1 MDSYIFHIDVN
12 SAFLSWSALKKLQE
26 EPGSVDLRTIPSA
39 VGGDVETRH
48 GIITA
53 KSIPAKKYGVKTGE
67 PVVKALQ
74 KCPHLVMVRSDF
86 QTYRKFSHAFIDILH
101 EYTDQ
106 VEQVSIDEAYLDTSG
121 LESVFGKQTGKGT
134 GPQRVGQQERAQQKT
149 AHQEAVQQ
157 ETAWQAATQQETSQ
171 QERAQQGNA
180 QQEAAQKFSD
190 RTENA
195 SVNNEF
201 SHYPYPLNLAYH
213 IKNTVYQRLGFT
225 VNVGI
230 STNRLLAKMASDFT
244 KPDKVHTLFPEEIPE
259 KMWPLPIR
267 ELHGC
272 GRATAEKLENI
283 GIRTIGDAAH
293 ADLKILQALIGEKG
307 GSYIHRSANG
317 ISRSSVTT
325 ERGDAKSYSN
335 ETTTAFD
342 ITEDNF
348 EKEALP
354 IIRHLAEKV
363 AGRMQRDKIYAGTI
377 DVSVK
382 TDSFQRRSRQMKL
395 QVSTHDA
402 DVIYQTAEIL
412 MRQLLLG
419 QNGLFAGGQHIRL
432 IGIGGS
438 GLDRGEFRQV
448 GFMEAMTQLQEIRQ
462 KKTAACDA
470 SEQLQKR
477 DGEGIEPQQS
487 YFKEST
493 GQQNKPAGNS
503 VNEEQK
509 LSEKDEGERQKRLD
523 RMREQIENRFGAGA
537 IKKGATAIKKGA
549 NAIKKGQTK

>member
-53 KSIPAKKYGVKTGE
+53 KSIPAKKYGVQTGE

-86 QTYRKFSHAFIDILH
+86 QTYRKYSHAFIDILH

-121 LESVFGKQTGKGT
+121 LESVFGKQTGQG
-134 GPQRVGQQERAQQKT
+134 A
-149 AHQEAVQQ
+149 
-157 ETAWQAATQQETSQ
+157 
-171 QERAQQGNA
+171 GNA
-180 QQEAAQKFSD
+180 SSD
-190 RTENA
+190 IEY
-195 SVNNEF
+195 

-244 KPDKVHTLFPEEIPE
+244 KPDKVHTLFPEEVPE
-259 KMWPLPIR
+259 KMWPLPVR

-293 ADLKILQALIGEKG
+293 ADLKILQSLLGDKG

-317 ISRSSVTT
+317 ISRSSVMTD
-325 ERGDAKSYSN
+325 RGDAKSYSN

-354 IIRHLAEKV
+354 IIRHLSEKV
-363 AGRMQRDKIYAGTI
+363 AARMERDEVYAGTI

-382 TDSFQRRSRQMKL
+382 TDAFQRRSRQMKL
-395 QVSTHDA
+395 QVSTHDEE
-402 DVIYQTAEIL
+402 VIYQTAEKL

-419 QNGLFAGGQHIRL
+419 RNGLFSKGYHIRL
-432 IGIGGS
+432 IGVGGS

-448 GFMEAMTQLQEIRQ
+448 GFLEAMTQLQEIREQKTAVSDIEKQQKTTVPDIAEKQ
-462 KKTAACDA
+462 KKTVLSDIA
-470 SEQLQKR
+470 EKQQKHNE
-477 DGEGIEPQQS
+477 EGA
-487 YFKEST
+487 
-493 GQQNKPAGNS
+493 GQQNRPEEDPA
-503 VNEEQK
+503 NEKQK
-509 LSEKDEGERQKRLD
+509 RLTNNADERQKRLD
-523 RMREQIENRFGAGA
+523 RMREQITGRFGADAIRKGVGA
-537 IKKGATAIKKGA
+537 IQKDADAIQKGAADAKKDAGSIQKGA
-549 NAIKKGQTK
+549 I

>member
-1 MDSYIFHIDVN
+1 MESYIFHIDVN

-53 KSIPAKKYGVKTGE
+53 KSIPAKKYGVQTGE

-74 KCPHLVMVRSDF
+74 KCPQLVMVRSDF
-86 QTYRKFSHAFIDILH
+86 QTYRKYSHAFIDILH

-106 VEQVSIDEAYLDTSG
+106 VEQVSIDEAYLDTAG
-121 LESVFGKQTGKGT
+121 LESVFGKQTGREAES
-134 GPQRVGQQERAQQKT
+134 QRAGQQKAEQ
-149 AHQEAVQQ
+149 QEAV
-157 ETAWQAATQQETSQ
+157 
-171 QERAQQGNA
+171 N
-180 QQEAAQKFSD
+180 QEAAQRETANQEAAQQRAAQQYHVGEEK
-190 RTENA
+190 A
-195 SVNNEF
+195 SADLEY

-244 KPDKVHTLFPEEIPE
+244 KPDKVHTLFPEEVPE

-293 ADLKILQALIGEKG
+293 ADLKILQSLLGDKG

-317 ISRSSVTT
+317 ISRASVTT
-325 ERGDAKSYSN
+325 DRGDAKSYSN

-354 IIRHLAEKV
+354 IIRHLSEKV
-363 AGRMQRDKIYAGTI
+363 AARMQRDEVYAGTI

-382 TDSFQRRSRQMKL
+382 TDAFQRRSRQMKL

-402 DVIYQTAEIL
+402 ELIYQTAEKL
-412 MRQLLLG
+412 MRELLLG
-419 QNGLFAGGQHIRL
+419 QNGLFAKGQHIRL
-432 IGIGGS
+432 IGVGGS

-448 GFMEAMTQLQEIRQ
+448 GFLEAMTQLQEIRKQ
-462 KKTAACDA
+462 KT
-470 SEQLQKR
+470 QLQEIR
-477 DGEGIEPQQS
+477 QQ
-487 YFKEST
+487 KT
-493 GQQNKPAGNS
+493 QQR
-503 VNEEQK
+503 EIRQQK
-509 LSEKDEGERQKRLD
+509 TQTQQAADNTDERQKRLE
-523 RMREQIENRFGAGA
+523 RMRADITGRFGAKA
-537 IKKGATAIKKGA
+537 IQKGADAIPKRH
-549 NAIKKGQTK
+549 